1 MALRL
6 ACREGQC
13 ACCIFMRR
21 LCLCLTLGMCLLL
34 LQTQELAD
42 SQFDQMEI
50 GGIPGMGRGKGM
62 QASKGQAQ
70 KGRR

>member
-1 MALRL
+1 MACKALCRL
-6 ACREGQC
+6 HDAGW
-13 ACCIFMRR
+13 
-21 LCLCLTLGMCLLL
+21 CLLL

-42 SQFDQMEI
+42 SQFDQLEI
-50 GGIPGMGRGKGM
+50 GGIPGIGRGKGV